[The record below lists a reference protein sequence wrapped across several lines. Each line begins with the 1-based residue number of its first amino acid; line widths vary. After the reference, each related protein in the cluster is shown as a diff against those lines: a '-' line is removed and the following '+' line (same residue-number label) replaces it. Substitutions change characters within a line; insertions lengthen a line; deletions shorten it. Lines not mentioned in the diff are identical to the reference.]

1 MPAYDRTVGDSGE
14 SQGVGRSHSHLCHV
28 FDDHAEFRAA
38 AVEFLTDGLAR
49 GARVRYVAPADEATL
64 RADLAPLMGMP
75 QAHRPGAVEV
85 LSVAGSYAGPE
96 ACVDAQT
103 QVGVYTADTRAALA
117 DGFAGFRVA
126 ADATVLV
133 RTPEQLDAFTR
144 YEHQVDRLM
153 TREPFTA
160 MCGYR
165 RTELGDDAVGQLACL
180 HPGGS
185 AGQAPF
191 RLHAT
196 RSADLAL
203 SGELDLTTVQQF
215 AVAMERTG
223 VLDGP
228 AEVVVDATGLE
239 FADHRNLL
247 VLERMADRYGRTVVL
262 HTARRWPARL
272 VAALDLAHIRVT
284 PHLPS

>member
-1 MPAYDRTVGDSGE
+1 MAP
-14 SQGVGRSHSHLCHV
+14 SHTHLCPV

-38 AVEFLTDGLAR
+38 AVDFLADGLAS
-49 GARVRYVAPADEATL
+49 GARVRYVAPAAEDTL
-64 RADLAPLMGMP
+64 RAELEPLMRMP
-75 QAHRPGAVEV
+75 QAARPGAVEI
-85 LSVAGSYAGPE
+85 LSVASSYAGLD

-103 QVGVYTADTRAALA
+103 QVEAYAADTRAALA
-117 DGFAGFRVA
+117 DGFTGFRVA
-126 ADATVLV
+126 AEATVLV
-133 RTPEQLDAFTR
+133 RTPAQLDAFAR

-153 TREPFTA
+153 SRIPFTA

-165 RTELGDDAVGQLACL
+165 RAELGDDAVGQLACL

-185 AGQAPF
+185 TEQAPF

-196 RSADLAL
+196 RNADIAL
-203 SGELDLTTVQQF
+203 SGELDLTTVHRF
-215 AVAMERTG
+215 ATAVDHTGLVTG
-223 VLDGP
+223 V

-262 HTARRWPARL
+262 RTARRWPARL
-272 VAALDLAHIRVT
+272 VGALELTRIRVEQRT
-284 PHLPS
+284 EG